1 MRDFVLTSESVTAGH
16 PDKLCDQ
23 ISDAVIDAYLAAGV
37 RTPVS
42 AECAIATGIVFLS
55 VRSREDAPF
64 DPAALARRVI
74 EEAGYP
80 PGADQ
85 DGPTIMLDLARAAA
99 NPELPSGVATH
110 MTTAFGHACRQTPAD
125 LAYPIWAAHRLT
137 RELDRARRDGR
148 LPWLHA
154 DAQAQVAVE
163 FRGRDPYR
171 ITAVAITAASPAAP
185 PREAVADALLRD
197 VIHPV
202 FDGCDLAPDG
212 TSRLI
217 FVTGPKEGGPTV
229 HSGLTGRKLG
239 DDSYGGLVRQSASA
253 MSGKSPDRVDR
264 IAPYAARHAARCV
277 VAAGLAPE
285 CEVQLSYVIGD
296 AGPVTVEVDTFGS
309 GRIDDALI
317 SKRLHEAFDFRVG
330 AILERFSLW
339 NLPAQRQ
346 GRFYRDLATY
356 GHMGRDDLAAPW
368 EDTEDAGRLA

>member
-1 MRDFVLTSESVTAGH
+1 MTSESVTAGH

-37 RTPVS
+37 RSPVT
-42 AECAIATGIVFLS
+42 AECAIATGVVFLS
-55 VRSREDAPF
+55 IRSQQDAPF

-74 EEAGYP
+74 AEAGYP
-80 PGADQ
+80 PGSDQ
-85 DGPTIMLDLARAAA
+85 DGPTVMLDLARSTE
-99 NPELPSGVATH
+99 NPNLPAGVAAH
-110 MTTAFGHACRQTPAD
+110 MTTAFGHACRHTPAD
-125 LAYPIWAAHRLT
+125 LAFPIWAAHRLSQS
-137 RELDRARRDGR
+137 LDAARTDGR

-163 FRGRDPYR
+163 FRGRDPGR
-171 ITAVAITAASPAAP
+171 ITALAITTASTAAP
-185 PREAVADALLRD
+185 SHGALVEALLRE
-197 VIHPV
+197 VIDPV
-202 FDGCDLAPDG
+202 FAGSGHLPDES
-212 TSRLI
+212 SRLI
-217 FVTGPKEGGPTV
+217 FMATPREGGPAA
-229 HSGLTGRKLG
+229 HSGLTGRKPA

-264 IAPYAARHAARCV
+264 IASYAARHAARCV

-309 GRIDDALI
+309 GQIDDNLI
-317 SKRLHEAFDFRVG
+317 SKRLHETFDFRVG
-330 AILERFSLW
+330 AIQERFSLW
-339 NLPAQRQ
+339 DLPRQRQ

-356 GHMGRDDLAAPW
+356 GHMGRDDLQAPW

>member
-55 VRSREDAPF
+55 IRSREDAPF

-85 DGPTIMLDLARAAA
+85 DGPTIMLDLARTAS
-99 NPELPSGVATH
+99 NPELPAGVATH
-110 MTTAFGHACRQTPAD
+110 MTTAFGHACRHTPAD
-125 LAYPIWAAHRLT
+125 LALPIWAAHRLT
-137 RELDRARRDGR
+137 RELDLARKDGR

-163 FRGRDPYR
+163 FRGRDPSR

-185 PREAVADALLRD
+185 PRETVADALLRD

-202 FDGCDLAPDG
+202 FDGCDIGPDEA
-212 TSRLI
+212 SRLI
-217 FVTGPKEGGPTV
+217 FIAGPGEGGPTA

-239 DDSYGGLVRQSASA
+239 DDSYGGLVRQSTSA
-253 MSGKSPDRVDR
+253 MSGKSPDRIDR
-264 IAPYAARHAARCV
+264 IASYAARHAARCV
-277 VAAGLAPE
+277 VAAGLAAE
-285 CEVQLSYVIGD
+285 CEVQLSYLVGD
-296 AGPVTVEVDTFGS
+296 TAPVTVEVDTFGS
-309 GRIDDALI
+309 GRVDDGLI
-317 SKRLHEAFDFRVG
+317 SKRLHEVFDFRVG

-339 NLPAQRQ
+339 DLPRQRQ

-356 GHMGRDDLAAPW
+356 GHMGRDDLDAPW
-368 EDTEDAGRLA
+368 EETRDAGQLA

>member
-23 ISDAVIDAYLAAGV
+23 ISDAMIDAFLSAGV

-55 VRSREDAPF
+55 VRSRQEAPF

-80 PGADQ
+80 PGTDQ
-85 DGPTIMLDLARAAA
+85 DGPTIMLDLARTASTPE
-99 NPELPSGVATH
+99 NPARVAMH
-110 MTTAFGHACRQTPAD
+110 MTTAFGHACRHTPTD

-137 RELDRARRDGR
+137 RELDRARAVGR
-148 LPWLHA
+148 LPWLHP

-171 ITAVAITAASPAAP
+171 MTALAITSASPAAP

-197 VIHPV
+197 VVTPS
-202 FDGCDLAPDG
+202 FDGCAVAPDES
-212 TSRLI
+212 SRLI
-217 FVTGPKEGGPTV
+217 FITGPTGGGPAA

-239 DDSYGGLVRQSASA
+239 DDGYGGFVRQSTSA

-264 IAPYAARHAARCV
+264 IASYAARHAARCV
-277 VAAGLAPE
+277 VAAGLATE
-285 CEVQLSYVIGD
+285 CEVQLSYLIGD

-309 GRIDDALI
+309 GQMHDGLI
-317 SKRLHEAFDFRVG
+317 SKRLHEVFDFRVG

-339 NLPAQRQ
+339 ELPRQRQ
-346 GRFYRDLATY
+346 GRFYRDHATY
-356 GHMGRDDLAAPW
+356 GHMGRDDLDAPW
-368 EDTEDAGRLA
+368 EDTRDAARLD